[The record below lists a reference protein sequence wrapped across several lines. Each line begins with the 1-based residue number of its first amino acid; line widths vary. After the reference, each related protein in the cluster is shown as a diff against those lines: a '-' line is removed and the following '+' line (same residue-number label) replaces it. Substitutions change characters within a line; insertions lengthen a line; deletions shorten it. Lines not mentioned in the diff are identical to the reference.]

1 VDEYDRRALSDDDG
15 VHARPYDIA
24 PDALHN
30 ECFWFAGQFA
40 DIRHFRRPS
49 RPYARRASS
58 DRGDAGLDSVRFR
71 SANVVKKVIVA
82 APRGFCAGVVRAVE
96 TVERAL
102 SMYGPPVYV
111 RHQIVHN
118 SHVVRDL
125 ERRGA
130 VFVDSAED
138 VPEGAVLVLAAHG
151 VAPTVYSKADSR
163 SLQTIDATCP
173 LVTKV
178 HGETRRFA
186 DEGYRVILIGHAG
199 HDEVVG
205 TMGQAPEATVLVE
218 TAQQARALELREAER
233 IAYVTQTTLSL
244 DETAEIIAVL
254 RARFPSIVGPRKE
267 DICYATTNRQNAVK
281 SLLGQVDVVLVVG
294 SRESSNSNR
303 LVETARAAGV
313 AAHLV
318 EDRNQLEERW
328 FDGFETVGITAGAS
342 TPEQL
347 VQGVLAWFRARRVT
361 DIRSSA
367 ASDEDVSF
375 KLPRELAAPPV
386 RRASL
391 ALT

>member
-1 VDEYDRRALSDDDG
+1 M
-15 VHARPYDIA
+15 
-24 PDALHN
+24 
-30 ECFWFAGQFA
+30 
-40 DIRHFRRPS
+40 
-49 RPYARRASS
+49 
-58 DRGDAGLDSVRFR
+58 
-71 SANVVKKVIVA
+71 
-82 APRGFCAGVVRAVE
+82 VRAVE

-163 SLQTIDATCP
+163 SLRTIDATCP

-178 HGETRRFA
+178 HGEARRFA

-205 TMGQAPEATVLVE
+205 TMGQAPEATVLIE

-233 IAYVTQTTLSL
+233 IAYVTQTTLSV

-281 SLLGQVDVVLVVG
+281 NLLGQVDLVLVVG

-318 EDRNQLEERW
+318 EDTNQLEERW
-328 FDGFETVGITAGAS
+328 FDGLEAVGITAGAS

-361 DIRSSA
+361 DIRSSS

-375 KLPRELAAPPV
+375 KLPRELVAPSV
-386 RRASL
+386 RRSSL

>member
-1 VDEYDRRALSDDDG
+1 
-15 VHARPYDIA
+15 
-24 PDALHN
+24 
-30 ECFWFAGQFA
+30 
-40 DIRHFRRPS
+40 
-49 RPYARRASS
+49 
-58 DRGDAGLDSVRFR
+58 
-71 SANVVKKVIVA
+71 VVKKVIVA

-130 VFVDSAED
+130 VFVDSAEE
-138 VPEGAVLVLAAHG
+138 VPEEAVLVLAAHG

-178 HGETRRFA
+178 HGEARRFA

-205 TMGQAPEATVLVE
+205 TMGQAPEATVLIE

-233 IAYVTQTTLSL
+233 IAYVTQTTLSV

-281 SLLGQVDVVLVVG
+281 NLLGQVDLVLVVG

-328 FDGFETVGITAGAS
+328 FDGLEAVGITAGAS

-361 DIRSSA
+361 DIRSSS

-375 KLPRELAAPPV
+375 KLPRELVAPSV
-386 RRASL
+386 RRSSL

>member
-1 VDEYDRRALSDDDG
+1 
-15 VHARPYDIA
+15 
-24 PDALHN
+24 
-30 ECFWFAGQFA
+30 
-40 DIRHFRRPS
+40 
-49 RPYARRASS
+49 
-58 DRGDAGLDSVRFR
+58 
-71 SANVVKKVIVA
+71 VVKKVIVA

-130 VFVDSAED
+130 VFVDSAEE

-178 HGETRRFA
+178 HGEARRFA

-205 TMGQAPEATVLVE
+205 TMGQAPEATVLIE

-233 IAYVTQTTLSL
+233 IAYVTQTTLSV

-281 SLLGQVDVVLVVG
+281 NLLGQVDLVLVVG

-318 EDRNQLEERW
+318 EDTNQLEERW
-328 FDGFETVGITAGAS
+328 FDGLEAAGITAGAS

-361 DIRSSA
+361 DIRSSS

-375 KLPRELAAPPV
+375 KLPRELVAPSV
-386 RRASL
+386 RRSSL

>member
-1 VDEYDRRALSDDDG
+1 
-15 VHARPYDIA
+15 
-24 PDALHN
+24 
-30 ECFWFAGQFA
+30 
-40 DIRHFRRPS
+40 
-49 RPYARRASS
+49 
-58 DRGDAGLDSVRFR
+58 
-71 SANVVKKVIVA
+71 VVKKVIVA

-163 SLQTIDATCP
+163 SLRTIDATCP

-178 HGETRRFA
+178 HGEARRFA

-205 TMGQAPEATVLVE
+205 TMGQAPEATVLIE
-218 TAQQARALELREAER
+218 TAEQARALELPEAER
-233 IAYVTQTTLSL
+233 IAYVTQTTLSV
-244 DETAEIIAVL
+244 DETAEIVAVL

-281 SLLGQVDVVLVVG
+281 GLLGQVDVVLVVG
-294 SRESSNSNR
+294 SRESSNSNT

-313 AAHLV
+313 AAYLV

-328 FDGFETVGITAGAS
+328 FDGLETVGITAGAS

-347 VQGVLAWFRARRVT
+347 VQAVLAWFRAHRVT

-367 ASDEDVSF
+367 SADEDVSF
-375 KLPRELAAPPV
+375 KLPRELVSPPV